1 MTGPGMNPH
10 DRGKGTGPLVPEGEA
25 ASMGEVLSGDEER
38 RAIISRRRF
47 LSLAAAGVAAGG
59 AAGML
64 GPVLWDQLE
73 RAAATTKPGSLGS
86 SSGRTLVLVTLY
98 GGNDGLNTVVPY
110 KDPSYA
116 ASRGVLAI
124 DPSTVLD
131 LGNGFGLH
139 AAMPQFHKLWTK
151 GHLAIVQGVGFANPN
166 YSHFQSMDIWQT
178 AQPEDPSGTGW
189 LGRWMDKTG
198 ADPLRAVAIG
208 PTVPTLLSGEKVQAA
223 AIAPG
228 PIELP
233 GSSADVALYRSMAT
247 TSHGEPTLLVDV
259 AHSNADLLEVND
271 VLGPIL
277 NKTAHAN
284 PLKLTGAEAPDTAGS
299 AGALAI
305 ANGGGG
311 QSAANVLSTQLSV
324 VANLLLA
331 DVPTEVFSVELG
343 GFDTHTDQINTQ
355 AALLPQL
362 DTALGAFLDAIS
374 TTKRGKETV
383 VLVYTEFGRRVASN
397 ASAGTDH
404 GWANVVFA
412 AGQPVK
418 GGFYGEPPSLTN
430 LSEGNQIYNLDFRRV
445 YATVL
450 DQVIGV
456 DASTFLGGKFSTV
469 AFV

>member
-1 MTGPGMNPH
+1 MTRVKVGPDKTTCDPT
-10 DRGKGTGPLVPEGEA
+10 KEAVPM
-25 ASMGEVLSGDEER
+25 SEVSPAGDDHEHTL
-38 RAIISRRRF
+38 SRRRF
-47 LSLAAAGVAAGG
+47 LSLAGAGLAVGG

-64 GPVLWDQLE
+64 GPVIWDQAA
-73 RAAATTKPGSLGS
+73 AAATGASGVLGS
-86 SSGRTLVLVTLY
+86 TSGRTLVLVTLY
-98 GGNDGLNTVVPY
+98 GGNDGLNTVIPY
-110 KDPSYA
+110 TDPSYA
-116 ASRGVLAI
+116 SSRGILAI
-124 DPSTVLD
+124 DPTTVLD
-131 LGNGFGLH
+131 LGDGFGLH
-139 AAMPQFHKLWTK
+139 PAMPRFHKLWTDH
-151 GHLAIVQGVGFANPN
+151 HLAIVQGVGFANPN
-166 YSHFQSMDIWQT
+166 YSHFESMDIWQT
-178 AQPEDPSGTGW
+178 AQPQDPSGTGW

-208 PTVPTLLSGEKVQAA
+208 PTVPTLLSGAKVQAA

-228 PIELP
+228 PITLP
-233 GSSADVALYRSMAT
+233 GNRADVSLYRSMASST
-247 TSHGEPTLLVDV
+247 HGEAALLAEA
-259 AHSNADLLEVND
+259 AHSNADLLEVNT
-271 VLGPIL
+271 VLGPVL
-277 NKTAHAN
+277 NRTAHAN
-284 PLKLTGAEAPDTAGS
+284 PLKLTGSEAPSTAGS
-299 AGALAI
+299 ANALAI

-311 QSAANVLSTQLSV
+311 LSAANVLSTQLSV

-343 GFDTHTDQINTQ
+343 GFDTHTNQVSTQ

-362 DTALGAFLDAIS
+362 DTAVGAFLDAIS
-374 TTKRGKETV
+374 SSKRGKETI
-383 VLVYTEFGRRVASN
+383 VLVYTEFGRRVAAN
-397 ASAGTDH
+397 ASVGTDH

-456 DASTFLGGKFSTV
+456 DASSFLGGKFATV

>member
-1 MTGPGMNPH
+1 M
-10 DRGKGTGPLVPEGEA
+10 
-25 ASMGEVLSGDEER
+25 
-38 RAIISRRRF
+38 I
-47 LSLAAAGVAAGG
+47 
-59 AAGML
+59 
-64 GPVLWDQLE
+64 GPVLWDQLS
-73 RAAATTKPGSLGS
+73 RAGAATMGGPGVLGS
-86 SSGRTLVLVTLY
+86 TTGRTLVLVTLY

-110 KDPSYA
+110 KDPSYLSA
-116 ASRGVLAI
+116 RGILAV

-131 LGNGFGLH
+131 LGDGFGLH
-139 AAMPQFHKLWTK
+139 PAMPRFHKLWTDK
-151 GHLAIVQGVGFANPN
+151 HLAIVQGVGFANPN
-166 YSHFQSMDIWQT
+166 YSHFESMDIWQT
-178 AQPEDPSGTGW
+178 AQPQDSSGTGW

-198 ADPLRAVAIG
+198 ADPLRAVSIG
-208 PTVPTLLSGEKVQAA
+208 PTVPTLLTGAKVQAA
-223 AIAPG
+223 AISPG
-228 PIELP
+228 PIKLP
-233 GSSADVALYRSMAT
+233 GSAADVALYRSLAN
-247 TSHGEPTLLVDV
+247 TSEGEPSLLVEA
-259 AHSNADLLEVND
+259 AHSNADLLEVNT
-271 VLGPIL
+271 VLGPVL
-277 NKTAHAN
+277 DKARTN
-284 PLKLTGAEAPDTAGS
+284 PLHLTGPEAPNTNGS
-299 AGALAI
+299 AAALAF

-343 GFDTHTDQINTQ
+343 GFDTHTEQVTTQ

-362 DTALGAFLDAIS
+362 DTAVGAFLDAIS
-374 TTKRGKETV
+374 STKRGRQTV
-383 VLVYTEFGRRVASN
+383 VLVYTEFGRRVVAN

-430 LSEGNQIYNLDFRRV
+430 LSEGNQVFNLDFRRV

-456 DASTFLGGKFSTV
+456 DATTFLGGKFSTV